1 MFDLVNHSNTL
12 LINLPNM
19 KSKIY
24 LILFSIVLFS
34 CSSESDEQIGDDNL
48 GNNLLVSEVIST
60 DWENPDYVYTDQFIY
75 DENKITSITSN
86 YSYQNNS
93 PQNSQVYEFTYTNNL
108 ISRVDEYYGSNNS
121 GQYNFSYDAQGRLS
135 GWNYCY
141 YNSNNNCD
149 SEDRGSISY
158 ASNTMIE
165 NYINEEGTIYEDE
178 GTIVFQLDN
187 NENITSFV
195 STYQD
200 TDNNGDS
207 VTVTYNGSITY
218 DNANG
223 IYKNIVG
230 MTPRIYTLIVDGFIG
245 NGLNVNNN
253 ITSYSINAGDE
264 TGTITYAYDYNEDN
278 YPRQITIIDD
288 INSPDENSI
297 VNISYY

>member
-1 MFDLVNHSNTL
+1 
-12 LINLPNM
+12 M

-34 CSSESDEQIGDDNL
+34 CSSESDDQNSDDNS
-48 GNNLLVSEVIST
+48 GNNLLVSEVTST

-75 DENKITSITSN
+75 DENKITSITSD

-93 PQNSQVYEFTYTNNL
+93 PQNSQVLEFTYTTNQ

-141 YNSNNNCD
+141 YDSNNNCN
-149 SEDRGSISY
+149 SEDSASISY
-158 ASNTMIE
+158 ASNTVIE
-165 NYINEEGTIYEDE
+165 NYVSDEGSIYEEEGTL
-178 GTIVFQLDN
+178 VFQLDN

-195 STYQD
+195 DTYQEID
-200 TDNNGDS
+200 GNGDS
-207 VTVTYNGSITY
+207 ITVTYGGSITY

-230 MTPRIYTLIVDGFIG
+230 MTPRIFTLIVDEFIG

-253 ITSYSINAGDE
+253 ITSYSINAGGE
-264 TGTITYAYDYNEDN
+264 TGSITYAYDYNDDN
-278 YPRQITIIDD
+278 YPRQITIIDN
-288 INSPDENSI
+288 INSSGENSI